1 MAEKGGD
8 FYRRDLPPISPVE
21 VSAGEVRFFEEKM
34 KMNNKEGQ
42 EDAKQKNEREQNKPE
57 HGTFF
62 CETETFFF

>member
-21 VSAGEVRFFEEKM
+21 VSAGEVRFFEDKM

-42 EDAKQKNEREQNKPE
+42 EDAKQKNEREENKPE
-57 HGTFF
+57 HGFF
-62 CETETFFF
+62 CETETFLF